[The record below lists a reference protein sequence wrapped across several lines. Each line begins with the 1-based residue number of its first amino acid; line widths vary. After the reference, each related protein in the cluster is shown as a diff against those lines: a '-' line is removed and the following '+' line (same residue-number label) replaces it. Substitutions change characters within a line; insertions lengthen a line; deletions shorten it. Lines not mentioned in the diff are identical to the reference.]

1 MSYSQSPR
9 TTQYVTLQTHAGF
22 TMLEV
27 LVSIVILA
35 VGLLGIASLQTVGMR
50 QTMNSQLITQA
61 SFQGN
66 DMAERMRANM
76 AGVRMGAY
84 DAIDGSESD
93 PACLPSCTPAQLAA
107 HDAAQWAATNKLLL
121 NDGSSGSVTSAVNN
135 NGDGTFTISIAW
147 TEMAMPDEVDGSG
160 NAILTNANSYNM
172 RFQP

>member
-1 MSYSQSPR
+1 MHIRYQIQSSKLYS
-9 TTQYVTLQTHAGF
+9 GF

-35 VGLLGIASLQTVGMR
+35 VGLLGIASLQTVGIR

-84 DAIDGSESD
+84 DAIDGSETD
-93 PACLPSCTPAQLAA
+93 PACLPSCSALELAA
-107 HDAAQWAATNKLLL
+107 HDAAQWAATNKAVL
-121 NDGSSGSVTSAVNN
+121 NDGGSGTVNSSVTN
-135 NGDGTFTISIAW
+135 NGDGTFTISISW
-147 TEMAMPDEVDGSG
+147 IEIAMPDEVDSSG
-160 NAILTNANSYNM
+160 NAILTNANGYSM